1 MAYERVM
8 KRQIT
13 KAEYFKLGG
22 ETNPKLFR
30 TMKGGRWTYWRT
42 E

>member
-13 KAEYFKLGG
+13 KVECLRLGG

-30 TMKGGRWTYWRT
+30 AMKGGRWTYWRT